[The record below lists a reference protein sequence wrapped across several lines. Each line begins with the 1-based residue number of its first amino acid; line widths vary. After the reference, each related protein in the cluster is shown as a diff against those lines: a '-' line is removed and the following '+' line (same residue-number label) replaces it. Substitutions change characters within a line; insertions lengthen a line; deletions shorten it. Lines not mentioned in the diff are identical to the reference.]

1 MSDTLENL
9 PKFSSNLLDS
19 INSINIKS
27 DFSKYVD
34 ATINVGRFI
43 THAAVAVLT
52 GNIAGLVNDIVD
64 LVNATQ
70 HCKKQCKRLGMLVS
84 VTSAA
89 TIDLIRLH
97 EKKLV
102 NESLAPALKNFHTV
116 LDTAKNII
124 KQHVKS
130 KYGWKIFFGKYSF
143 I

>member
-9 PKFSSNLLDS
+9 PKFSLNLLDS
-19 INSINIKS
+19 INSTNNKL

-34 ATINVGRFI
+34 ATINAGKVI
-43 THAAVAVLT
+43 AHATVAVLT
-52 GNIAGLVNDIVD
+52 GNISGLVDDIVD
-64 LVNATQ
+64 LANATQ

-102 NESLAPALKNFHTV
+102 NESL
-116 LDTAKNII
+116 
-124 KQHVKS
+124 
-130 KYGWKIFFGKYSF
+130 
-143 I
+143 